1 MKLHVLH
8 GVSQQLLFSVALT
21 DEVDSQR
28 CKQQHT
34 TGNILPV
41 GRNLD
46 HGQTGVE
53 CLNQKNTQ
61 EHAGDG
67 ADTANHG
74 NAAQVSCGDGVEVQ
88 VGRCGRV
95 AGVHTTSQD
104 DTGKAGEHGGHQIS
118 DILDTGGVD
127 TCQTGSFLVATDSK
141 NGAAEL
147 GLGQDKAE
155 DDEERAQKINEVGP
169 YNLAMSGAKI
179 IHVSTDYVFD
189 GKGYKP
195 YLEDDETNPV
205 SVYGKTKRAGELAVI
220 NNAKIGVVIRTA
232 WLYSAHGGNFVKTMR
247 KLGSERESLNVVA
260 DQIGTPTFAGDLA
273 EAIVKIIPQ
282 LSEENRGIYH
292 FTNEGVCSWYD
303 FAVEI
308 MDKSMLKCKVNPIPS
323 SQYPTR
329 AVRPFYSV
337 LSKLKIKEVFGVE
350 IKHWKDGLV
359 RCLKQF

>member
-1 MKLHVLH
+1 MQNKILVTGANGQLGTELQKLLSDAIFTDVDVLDI
-8 GVSQQLLFSVALT
+8 T
-21 DEVDSQR
+21 DLEMVKKFVKDN
-28 CKQQHT
+28 
-34 TGNILPV
+34 NIGTIV
-41 GRNLD
+41 N
-46 HGQTGVE
+46 
-53 CLNQKNTQ
+53 C
-61 EHAGDG
+61 A
-67 ADTANHG
+67 AYTA
-74 NAAQVSCGDGVEVQ
+74 V
-88 VGRCGRV
+88 
-95 AGVHTTSQD
+95 
-104 DTGKAGEHGGHQIS
+104 
-118 DILDTGGVD
+118 
-127 TCQTGSFLVATDSK
+127 
-141 NGAAEL
+141 
-147 GLGQDKAE
+147 DKAE